1 MFGASQHA
9 EELMILVAGATGMLG
24 SEICRRL
31 RARGEMVR
39 GLTRSTSAADKV
51 AALEN
56 VGVEIVRG
64 DFKDQK
70 SLDAA
75 CRGMDVVI
83 STVTIIATAQAGDSF
98 AATDRDGTIALID
111 AAKQAGA
118 RQFIFVSFDTSL
130 VPDAPLINAK
140 REVEA
145 HLERSGMGYTILR
158 PGYFMEVWLGP
169 MLFADTEAG
178 TARIYGAGTHPL
190 SYVAVNDVAEVA
202 ARCVNNPAARNAAI
216 TFGGDQVSQREALSI
231 FEDVFA
237 KPFNVTEVPEAGL
250 EAQWSSATD
259 DFSRTFSALMLSAAR
274 GGISG
279 APGQGTLFPDRWL
292 SVREHTAARR
302 SASM

>member
-1 MFGASQHA
+1 MFSASHTA
-9 EELMILVAGATGMLG
+9 EELMILVAGATGLLG

-31 RARGEMVR
+31 RGRGEKVR

-64 DFKDQK
+64 DFKDRK

-75 CRGMDVVI
+75 CRGVDVVI
-83 STVTIIATAQAGDSF
+83 STVTIIATAQPGDSF

-118 RQFIFVSFDTSL
+118 RQFIFVSFDTSS

-145 HLERSGMGYTILR
+145 HLERSGMDYTILK

-178 TARIYGAGTHPL
+178 TARIYGAGTNPL
-190 SYVAVNDVAEVA
+190 SYVAVSDVAEVA
-202 ARCVNNPAARNAAI
+202 VRCANNPAARNASVP
-216 TFGGDQVSQREALSI
+216 FGGDEVSQREALSI
-231 FEDVFA
+231 FEDVFG

-259 DFSRTFSALMLSAAR
+259 DFSLTFSALMLSAAR
-274 GGISG
+274 GGIGG
-279 APGQGTLFPDRWL
+279 APGQGTLFPERWR
-292 SVREHTAARR
+292 SVREHTAARLT
-302 SASM
+302 SSV